1 MQGDTLSGPPKV
13 YALARCEYPTYTVF
27 PNYPAIQFEMK
38 RELANYL
45 VVYLDLIILVSL
57 FAGIAILRH
66 FEGIHTKDEKAS
78 ALKIDDYTV
87 YIPNIPIAPDTY
99 NS

>member
-1 MQGDTLSGPPKV
+1 MS
-13 YALARCEYPTYTVF
+13 
-27 PNYPAIQFEMK
+27 
-38 RELANYL
+38 YL

-57 FAGIAILRH
+57 FAGIVILRH
-66 FEGIHTKDEKAS
+66 FERVHNKEAKES
-78 ALKIDDYTV
+78 VLKIDDYTV

>member
-1 MQGDTLSGPPKV
+1 MS
-13 YALARCEYPTYTVF
+13 
-27 PNYPAIQFEMK
+27 
-38 RELANYL
+38 YL

-57 FAGIAILRH
+57 FAGIVILRH
-66 FEGIHTKDEKAS
+66 FEGVHNKEAKES
-78 ALKIDDYTV
+78 VLKIDDYTV